1 MVPVPYDLVI
11 VNFGRLQVIRY
22 GQFHRCRIETLAGL
36 IICLMIEGLTHQ
48 HHFSETPVFV
58 GCGVRAVRSKWVS

>member
-36 IICLMIEGLTHQ
+36 IICLLIEEYSAEESQKLMMER
-48 HHFSETPVFV
+48 F
-58 GCGVRAVRSKWVS
+58 